1 MRDKPAAAVK
11 ETVARGERL
20 GSGGSGSRAV
30 AKVDPV
36 VRLREEDAARRVA
49 LAALR
54 RAFQL
59 VDAAARRN
67 HSTACVYCVERRQL
81 AWEMQENPQAVSQSR
96 LLVQACES
104 LREVVRLPSVW
115 LKMFLETQ
123 ADPNNRALTQGE
135 FVSFARASGLKVVYG
150 GLGQDEKLL
159 ESLYSFLAG
168 TASMTGPLNNAL
180 RYNRLLFKSIACCEK
195 VRERRGEN
203 EYSV

>member
-1 MRDKPAAAVK
+1 MRDNPAAAVK
-11 ETVARGERL
+11 ETVAAGGRV
-20 GSGGSGSRAV
+20 GSGSGSRAAV

-59 VDAAARRN
+59 VDAAARRS
-67 HSTACVYCVERRQL
+67 HSSACVYCVERRQL
-81 AWEMQENPQAVSQSR
+81 AWEMQENPHAVTQSR
-96 LLVQACES
+96 LLVRACES
-104 LREVVRLPSVW
+104 LREVVKLPSVW
-115 LKMFLETQ
+115 LKMFLESQ
-123 ADPNNRALTQGE
+123 ADPNNRGLTQGE

-159 ESLYSFLAG
+159 ESLYSFLSG
-168 TASMTGPLNNAL
+168 RASMTGPLANAL

-195 VRERRGEN
+195 VRREGGVN
-203 EYSV
+203 EYCV